1 MNAITRYLPLPQVS
15 KVFTDLQTG
24 ARAQMQAGSER
35 LSQARTLYALT
46 AQLEGFESGL
56 QHSKLQLTEVVAK
69 KIHLRFRLAALKP
82 ETDGNLQQAYNEL
95 HLYEMRLI
103 AYLRKGG
110 QALKTYHGL
119 LQDLRTQTELDNE
132 ERAVQAAELAKKIQW
147 MQDERFALE
156 KELLKFTEAKQAL
169 TFAAHTELDAAK
181 ATSNPWLGRI
191 RSWLPA

>member
-1 MNAITRYLPLPQVS
+1 MNAFTRYLPLPQVS
-15 KVFTDLQTG
+15 KAFTDLQTG

-35 LSQARTLYALT
+35 LAQARSFYALA
-46 AQLEGFESGL
+46 AQLEAFESGL

-69 KIHLRFRLAALKP
+69 KIHLRFHLAALKP
-82 ETDGNLQQAYNEL
+82 EIDLTGQQAYNEL

-110 QALKTYHGL
+110 QALKGYHAT
-119 LQDLRTQTELDNE
+119 LQELRAHSELETED
-132 ERAVQAAELAKKIQW
+132 RAIQVADLAKTIQL

-156 KELLKFTEAKQAL
+156 KEWVKFTETKQAPS
-169 TFAAHTELDAAK
+169 AASVKAAISAK
-181 ATSNPWLGRI
+181 SNPWLGRI